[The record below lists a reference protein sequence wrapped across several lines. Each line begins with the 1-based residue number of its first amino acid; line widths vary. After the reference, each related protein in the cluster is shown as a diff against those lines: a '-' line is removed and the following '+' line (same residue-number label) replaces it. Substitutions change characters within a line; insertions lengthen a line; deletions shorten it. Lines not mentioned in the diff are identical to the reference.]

1 MQIVLLDQSEIAT
14 QLLPFTYTRPVSE
27 IRIGIMTLA
36 EKWAHFLGEKP
47 TYATSEHLREKFP
60 NISGGDKL
68 FVASHIVANEEL
80 SKAIKVLNYN
90 EALVQEGRLLA
101 VRCDGKKISALE
113 NNELSGF
120 HLISYKGSIISIEH
134 PWHIFQHNGAS
145 IRADYDLLT
154 KGKKSELIID
164 PYTRVYNPA
173 QVFVSEGVDI
183 KAAILNAESGPIFIG
198 KGAVIQEGAIIKGPF
213 ALGESST
220 VNMGA
225 KIRGDVTIG
234 PHCKV
239 GGEVSNTVF
248 FGYSNKGHDGF
259 LGNSVIGEWCN
270 LGADTNAS
278 NLKNNYANVKVWS
291 YGKNK
296 FVDTGLQFCG
306 LLMGDHSKTGINTM
320 LNTGTVVG
328 VSANIFGDGF
338 PRTLIP
344 SFAWGGAAGFSTFK
358 LDKVEE
364 VARAVMARR
373 SIEFSS
379 VDQRLLEHLFSATAQ
394 YRSWEKK

>member
-1 MQIVLLDQSEIAT
+1 MQIVLLDQTEIAT
-14 QLLPFTYTRPVSE
+14 QLLPFTYTRPISE
-27 IRIGIMTLA
+27 IRVGIMTLA

-47 TYATSEHLREKFP
+47 SYATSQHLQEKYP
-60 NISGGDKL
+60 NQISGDNL
-68 FVASHIVANEEL
+68 FLASNTVANADL
-80 SKAIKVLNYN
+80 ASAAKVLKNN
-90 EALVQEGRLLA
+90 EALVADGQLLA
-101 VRCDGKKISALE
+101 ARCSEDKVEALK
-113 NNELSGF
+113 NNGLSGF
-120 HLISYKGSIISIEH
+120 QQISYEGSVISIEH
-134 PWHIFQHNGAS
+134 PWHIFQHNGAC
-145 IRADYDLLT
+145 IRADFALLT
-154 KGKKSELIID
+154 KGKKSEEIID

-183 KAAILNAESGPIFIG
+183 KAAILNAEAGPIYIG

-213 ALGESST
+213 ALGESSY

-225 KIRGDVTIG
+225 KIKGDVTIG

-239 GGEVSNTVF
+239 GGEVSNSVF

-306 LLMGDHSKTGINTM
+306 LLMGDHSKSGINTM
-320 LNTGTVVG
+320 FNTGTVVG
-328 VSANIFGDGF
+328 VNANIFGDGF

-358 LDKVEE
+358 LDKAEE
-364 VARAVMARR
+364 VAKAVMARR
-373 SIEFSS
+373 NLELSA
-379 VDQRLLEHLFSATAQ
+379 VDQRLLEHVFNATAQ
-394 YRSWEKK
+394 YRTWEKK